1 MKHRLPRPRRPSSAL
16 VVATIALFVALTG
29 SAAATRA
36 LITSRDIKNG
46 TIQTVDLSPTAK
58 TSLHSWSR
66 RARTAGS
73 LRDDRNPDV
82 MISAASQPQK
92 GELLPLGNNKQFPE
106 SVVPLDSTTKAPNIA
121 ARVYSSHD
129 EPTKIQIAFGPVQQL
144 TFDQVSFDTDH
155 LFDPQQPSRLTAPVG
170 GVYVI
175 TTSVSW
181 AVQGTSLN
189 GVNRAVYVTVN
200 DHVIAVDQRP
210 PAAETRQVVTTI
222 YRLNPG
228 DAVQVGI
235 GQDAGDLTA
244 NAVGDYAPSLAMAWI
259 APG

>member
-1 MKHRLPRPRRPSSAL
+1 MARERLSRLRRPSPAL
-16 VVATIALFVALTG
+16 VVAMIALFVSLAG
-29 SAAATRA
+29 SAVAARV

-46 TIQTVDLSPTAK
+46 TIQIVDLSSTAK
-58 TSLHSWSR
+58 ASLHA
-66 RARTAGS
+66 RATTLADNWGNVP
-73 LRDDRNPDV
+73 LE
-82 MISAASQPQK
+82 ASTLPQA
-92 GELLPLGNNKQFPE
+92 GELLPLGADAQFPE
-106 SVVPLDSTTKAPNIA
+106 SAVPLDSTTKAPNIA

-155 LFDPQQPSRLTAPVG
+155 LFDPRHASRLTAPVTG
-170 GVYVI
+170 IYVI

-181 AVQGTSLN
+181 AVQDSSRYGF
-189 GVNRAVYVTVN
+189 NRAVYISVN

-210 PAAETRQVVTTI
+210 PADETRQVVTTI

-228 DAVQVGI
+228 DNVQVGI